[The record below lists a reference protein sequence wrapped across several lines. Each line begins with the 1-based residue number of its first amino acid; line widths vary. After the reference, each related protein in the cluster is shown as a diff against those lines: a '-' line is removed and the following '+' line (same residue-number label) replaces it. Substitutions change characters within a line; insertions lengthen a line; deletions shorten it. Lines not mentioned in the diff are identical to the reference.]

1 MWPSVPTFKLDQ
13 SIATS
18 APSASAAVF
27 VPTISRFTIFTHFLA
42 SSVLRLR
49 PRLTFC
55 TPLSPVSL
63 VALQARSPI
72 AQLLPIDD
80 AHSDPCFDD
89 APLQAQPLPRAR
101 RQPGIDSTTGPPRWH
116 HCSPHANLASKNR
129 APSSP
134 ADTGSTMALRG
145 PNEPQARPEVGETL
159 IVIHDFQ
166 ARSSDELSLAKGDR
180 VELIERDDEFGD
192 GWFLGRHLVNG
203 NTGLFPEVYTRP
215 APKPAPAFT
224 HSKPLAPVAEAHI
237 DPGPT
242 GVARASPRPTHIS
255 EPSPSP
261 PVGKP
266 DDAAL
271 TLPLN
276 SIKSES
282 TSANSTPP
290 PVVGLGKLNNQSQD
304 SQVLNDTLNVI
315 NEHITDL
322 RSPASN
328 GALRAPATDSG
339 SEYSAPLD
347 ARMSYIQGEETDEE
361 EDGAA
366 HTRTEVEA
374 WSPDDVA
381 EHLFTAGVEKH
392 HCEVF
397 RDQEISGEVLL
408 GMDQSSLFIKAF
420 DLGSPLYAEDDFN
433 IRQRSGL
440 RGRSAHEESH
450 QHAHQLHLGST
461 DVGADPPAILIAD
474 AQAQPNNFHRSS
486 VASFRP
492 RQPNTSWSREAPS
505 AASVRQLHQSRRH
518 SSNATSSI
526 VPALNTNGSSTS
538 ADGAHKKQ
546 PSFDRNWTLGGALSA
561 QPSPRPLS
569 SAGLPD
575 TVTSSNPELL
585 QDSAVDLDRGY
596 FSGTEADGR
605 KRNVLRK
612 RDSVSHSRKGSY
624 TEEQRVRSA
633 TALSRHSRFGA
644 ASKDRVNKH
653 GRIRTARAPAKDAP
667 PPAVTNLDS
676 GSVSEQQAA
685 PVPTKQNSFGPDWLS
700 SMVPKPMAKRH
711 GMRAISEKL
720 TNRSKEMDTS
730 ETSAKE
736 SSLDSP
742 ARTGSSTPSAGPSF
756 DLESPGTGKGSS
768 TTATPPSIASKASR
782 KKGKKGTSA
791 YTRGLQNISP
801 TEAKK
806 DADYYG
812 WMKKKSSN
820 LMTTWKPRFF
830 VLKGRRLAYYYS
842 EDDTQEKGL
851 IDISFHRVLPADNER
866 LTGLHATITGVG
878 GPGLLPV
885 GGEGASGL
893 DKGDDATFIFK
904 LVPPRAGLS
913 RAVNFTKPTV
923 HYFAV
928 PNLQQGRL
936 WMAALMKA
944 TIDRDDT
951 QPITS
956 TYQQKTISL
965 AKAKQMRHR
974 PPALM
979 NLEEA
984 NEDEREAQDPGP
996 VKLNGLGLLGESDS
1010 GVSGMD
1016 KLAANKVDGAAL
1028 TAGPGEAD
1036 SPLPPQSA

>member
-1 MWPSVPTFKLDQ
+1 
-13 SIATS
+13 
-18 APSASAAVF
+18 
-27 VPTISRFTIFTHFLA
+27 
-42 SSVLRLR
+42 
-49 PRLTFC
+49 
-55 TPLSPVSL
+55 
-63 VALQARSPI
+63 
-72 AQLLPIDD
+72 
-80 AHSDPCFDD
+80 
-89 APLQAQPLPRAR
+89 
-101 RQPGIDSTTGPPRWH
+101 
-116 HCSPHANLASKNR
+116 
-129 APSSP
+129 
-134 ADTGSTMALRG
+134 MALRG

-347 ARMSYIQGEETDEE
+347 ARMSYIQGEETEEE

-420 DLGSPLYAEDDFN
+420 DLGSVGRRLKTWHKIKALQDEVNSHSTRRTTLTYGSEVGSEDAA
-433 IRQRSGL
+433 RMRSRTSTL
-440 RGRSAHEESH
+440 TNSISARPMSVQTRRLSSSQTPRPSPTTFTAPVSPPSGHDSPTRPG
-450 QHAHQLHLGST
+450 HAK
-461 DVGADPPAILIAD
+461 
-474 AQAQPNNFHRSS
+474 R
-486 VASFRP
+486 
-492 RQPNTSWSREAPS
+492 PS

-633 TALSRHSRFGA
+633 TALSRHSRFGSA
-644 ASKDRVNKH
+644 DFHDGAPPSAVQKYYGIQAPHR
-653 GRIRTARAPAKDAP
+653 RTASTNTAESVRPVPPAKDAP